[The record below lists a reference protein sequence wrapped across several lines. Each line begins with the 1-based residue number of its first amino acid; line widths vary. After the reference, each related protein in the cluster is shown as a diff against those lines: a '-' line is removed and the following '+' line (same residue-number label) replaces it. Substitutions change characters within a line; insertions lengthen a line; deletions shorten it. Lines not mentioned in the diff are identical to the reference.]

1 MSALR
6 DHQIATLRANIE
18 RAVAALESGN
28 MFGVA
33 LELGSASS
41 TAYVAA
47 LNDEYEKGQ
56 REAVRIYA
64 PMIERNA

>member
-1 MSALR
+1 MNTVKELQVANVL
-6 DHQIATLRANIE
+6 ANIQ
-18 RAVAALESGN
+18 RAVTALERGD

-47 LNDEYEKGQ
+47 LNDQYEKGQ
-56 REAVRIYA
+56 REAIRDYA
-64 PMIERNA
+64 PLI

>member
-6 DHQIATLRANIE
+6 EHQLATIRANIE
-18 RAVAALESGN
+18 RAIAALGAGN

-33 LELGSASS
+33 LELGSASNS
-41 TAYVAA
+41 AYVAA

-56 REAVRIYA
+56 REAIRIWA
-64 PMIERNA
+64 PHTTEAA